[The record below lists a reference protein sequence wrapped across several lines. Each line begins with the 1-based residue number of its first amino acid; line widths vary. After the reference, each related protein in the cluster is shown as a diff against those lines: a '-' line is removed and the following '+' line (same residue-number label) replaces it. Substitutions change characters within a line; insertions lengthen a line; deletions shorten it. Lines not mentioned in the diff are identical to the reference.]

1 MEKEK
6 TREIIYIVNH
16 PVQDDQG
23 YGFIVSYDKEEREG
37 YYHGVVRDVKNVEG
51 YREPLTYDYGL
62 IEDREEG
69 KLVKV
74 ELSDIQFKNHKT
86 QPYGVL

>member
-16 PVQDDQG
+16 PIHDEQG
-23 YGFIVSYDKEEREG
+23 YGFVVSYDKEEKEG
-37 YYHGVVRDVKNVEG
+37 YYHGVVRGVKNVEG

-62 IEDREEG
+62 VEDMEEG

-74 ELSDIQFKNHKT
+74 ELSDIQFKSHKP
-86 QPYGVL
+86 QPFGQL